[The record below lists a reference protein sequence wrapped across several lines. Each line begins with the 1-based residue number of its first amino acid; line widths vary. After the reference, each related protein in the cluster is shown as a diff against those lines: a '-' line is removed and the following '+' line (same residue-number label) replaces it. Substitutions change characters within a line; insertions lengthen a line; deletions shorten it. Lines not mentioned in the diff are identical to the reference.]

1 MAAKSVLSFSMAGA
15 EVENKEV
22 AYGFKDIFTLFPGWQ
37 QRCSFIHVVITE
49 DTTSQ
54 LILSN
59 ADNKA
64 FKVLT
69 LLLCPVGYISR
80 SALEF
85 AQILFCFTFCSLF
98 LSFYSSTI
106 IILLKFFSNRS
117 ISSRLS
123 FDN

>member
-22 AYGFKDIFTLFPGWQ
+22 AYGFKDIFTLFPGRQ
-37 QRCSFIHVVITE
+37 QRCSFIHAVITE

-69 LLLCPVGYISR
+69 LLLCPVG
-80 SALEF
+80 
-85 AQILFCFTFCSLF
+85 
-98 LSFYSSTI
+98 
-106 IILLKFFSNRS
+106 
-117 ISSRLS
+117 
-123 FDN
+123 